1 MNSKLKH
8 LLLTKLSR
16 TFLATKN
23 PAETFALSQSPSCC
37 LQHCSLT
44 PVQPCAVW
52 LNGPHLWVTRCFQH
66 WPLAISAAVRCPP
79 GSPLL
84 PNYQSHFHI
93 CLRHCSLT
101 PVQPFGSLCALTL
114 TIGYLVQ
121 LCAARLGSPLLPNY
135 QSHFH
140 ICLWHCSFTPVQ
152 PWAVWMDGPPP
163 WVIMCFNIGHWLF
176 SAAMHC
182 PPGVTS
188 SSYLSITFPHSCLWP
203 PVNT

>member
-93 CLRHCSLT
+93 
-101 PVQPFGSLCALTL
+101 
-114 TIGYLVQ
+114 Y
-121 LCAARLGSPLLPNY
+121 
-135 QSHFH
+135 
-140 ICLWHCSFTPVQ
+140 LWHCSFTPVQ

-176 SAAMHC
+176 SAAMRC